1 MSASLSYF
9 ILACSSSS
17 HTHAHTNTNT
27 HTPSLVARHVMTSA
41 AAQKILSL
49 ERRGKVELELRQQH
63 LWKSSREQ
71 EAKDLEALAHQ
82 SLLEQQEVSLAKERQ
97 REALA
102 AAKRSQVQ
110 VSLRE
115 QLAEREYAVMVEEE
129 TKALEGQ
136 HILAAV
142 RAQEAKAVE
151 ARAAKLEFARKSALE
166 VAEANRAFAAR
177 DLARAEA
184 AAEEERMI
192 VEYMRAKEAQ
202 ERELDERR
210 KAEKASKD
218 ALGSKLSVAAKRL
231 ADGQAALDEARNR
244 RHWESVELASRAK
257 AKAALEAKERGKR
270 ELFESISR
278 QVSCVDCCLIMR
290 LPPHHH
296 CHLTHMHQP
305 LSPPP
310 PAPLLFHSWRSNSST
325 RRRHA
330 CWSWRRWRQLG
341 ST

>member
-1 MSASLSYF
+1 
-9 ILACSSSS
+9 
-17 HTHAHTNTNT
+17 
-27 HTPSLVARHVMTSA
+27 MTSA

-102 AAKRSQVQ
+102 AAKRAQVQ

-151 ARAAKLEFARKSALE
+151 AKAAKLEFARKSALE

-202 ERELDERR
+202 ERELDERC

-257 AKAALEAKERGKR
+257 AKAALEAKERDKR

-278 QVSCVDCCLIMR
+278 QVSCVDCLIMR
-290 LPPHHH
+290 LPLPLPLPSDT
-296 CHLTHMHQP
+296 CTLP
-305 LSPPP
+305 LSSPPRTP
-310 PAPLLFHSWRSNSST
+310 FFSQLEIKQQHQEEARLLELEEME
-325 RRRHA
+325 A
-330 CWSWRRWRQLG
+330 ARQYVEMSLEREQV
-341 ST
+341 S